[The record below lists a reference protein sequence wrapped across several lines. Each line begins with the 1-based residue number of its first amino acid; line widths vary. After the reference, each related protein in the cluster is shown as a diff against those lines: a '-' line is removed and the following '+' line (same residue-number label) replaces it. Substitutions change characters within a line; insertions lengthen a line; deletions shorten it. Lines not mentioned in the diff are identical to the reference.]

1 MDHNVDVV
9 VVGGGPAGMTVAG
22 DLARLGCSVAVVE
35 KWLTVNPSSR
45 AFATMAR
52 TLELLDARG
61 LADQLLATST
71 TTQGIN
77 LFKGAKLDLT
87 HLRSRYRFAMITPQT
102 NVDQALERNARE
114 QGADIHRGMAL
125 VDLIQDATG
134 VTLTAR
140 PKDDDNPSS
149 TMTWR
154 AAYAVGADGAHST
167 VRGLVGMDF
176 PGKSVLSSVVLAD
189 VKLTAG
195 PQGGGL
201 TLSDTPREF
210 GFLAP
215 YGKEDSDG
223 SWYRSMTWDRERQV
237 PDTDPVGEA
246 EIVGSLNRAMG
257 RDVGVVDV
265 GWHSRFHCDERQ
277 VRDYRSGRVFLVGDA
292 AHVHSPMGAQ
302 GMNTGIQD
310 GVNLAW
316 KLGAVLTGA
325 DDSILDTYHRERYPI
340 GKRVVRQSGLMMR
353 AVTLHPRPARF
364 LRDLLAPHILS
375 IPRVRDVVAGSFAGT
390 ELRYPSSDGQS
401 DLVGTR
407 ATEVPLHEG
416 RLTEL
421 QRRPGFVFIRENGTA
436 STMQNPGTDLLVH
449 ARRTDDGPAL
459 LVRPDGYIAWAGSS
473 TSRGGEEGWPAA
485 LSRWTGARQSSL

>member
-1 MDHNVDVV
+1 MDRNVDVV

-22 DLARLGCSVAVVE
+22 DLARLGRSVAVVE
-35 KWLTVNPSSR
+35 KWPTINPSSR

-71 TTQGIN
+71 TTPGIN

-102 NVDQALERNARE
+102 NVDQALALYAKD
-114 QGADIHRGMAL
+114 QGADIHRGIAL
-125 VDLIQDATG
+125 VDLVQDDTG

-140 PKDDDNPSS
+140 PKDDDNSSS

-154 AAYAVGADGAHST
+154 AKYVVGTDGAHST

-195 PQGGGL
+195 PHDGGL
-201 TLSDTPREF
+201 TLGDTPREF

-215 YGKEDSDG
+215 YGKEDSSG
-223 SWYRSMTWDRERQV
+223 AWYRSMTWDRQRQV
-237 PDTDPVGEA
+237 PDSDPVGEA
-246 EIVGSLNRAMG
+246 EIVDSLNRAMG
-257 RDVGVVDV
+257 RDVGVVEV

-316 KLGAVLTGA
+316 KLAAVLAGA
-325 DDSILDTYHRERYPI
+325 DDSVLDTYHRERHPI
-340 GKRVVRQSGLMMR
+340 GKQVLRRSGLMMR
-353 AVTLHPRPARF
+353 AVTLHPRPVR
-364 LRDLLAPHILS
+364 LMRDRLAAHILS
-375 IPRVRDVVAGSFAGT
+375 IPKVRDLVAGSFAGT
-390 ELRYPSSDGQS
+390 ELRYPPPDGQS

-421 QRRPGFVFIRENGTA
+421 QRLPGFVLIRERANT
-436 STMQNPGTDLLVH
+436 STMQKPGPNLLVQ
-449 ARRTDDGPAL
+449 AQRVDDGPSL
-459 LVRPDGYIAWAGSS
+459 LVRPDGYVAWAGSS
-473 TSRGGEEGWPAA
+473 TSRAGEEGWPAA
-485 LSRWTGARQSSL
+485 LSRWTGAR

>member
-1 MDHNVDVV
+1 MDRNVDVV

-22 DLARLGCSVAVVE
+22 DLARLGRSVAVVE
-35 KWLTVNPSSR
+35 KWPTINPSSR

-71 TTQGIN
+71 TTPGIN

-87 HLRSRYRFAMITPQT
+87 HLRSRYRYAMITPQT
-102 NVDQALERNARE
+102 NVDQALELYAKD
-114 QGADIHRGMAL
+114 QGADIHRGIAL
-125 VDLIQDATG
+125 VDLVQDDAG

-140 PKDDDNPSS
+140 AKDDDNPSS

-154 AAYAVGADGAHST
+154 AKYVVGADGAHSK

-195 PQGGGL
+195 PHDGGL
-201 TLSDTPREF
+201 TLGDTPREF

-215 YGKEDSDG
+215 YGKEESDG
-223 SWYRSMTWDRERQV
+223 AWYRSMTWDRQRQV
-237 PDTDPVGEA
+237 PDSDPVGEA
-246 EIVGSLNRAMG
+246 EIVDSLNRAMG

-316 KLGAVLTGA
+316 KLGAVLAGA
-325 DDSILDTYHRERYPI
+325 DDSILDTYHRERHPI
-340 GKRVVRQSGLMMR
+340 GKQVVRRSGLMMR
-353 AVTLHPRPARF
+353 AVTLHPRPVRF
-364 LRDLLAPHILS
+364 MRDRLAAHILS
-375 IPRVRDVVAGSFAGT
+375 IPKVRDLVAGSFAGT
-390 ELRYPSSDGQS
+390 ELRYPPPDGQS

-421 QRRPGFVFIRENGTA
+421 QRLPGFALIRERANT
-436 STMQNPGTDLLVH
+436 STMQKPGPDLLVE
-449 ARRTDDGPAL
+449 AQRMDDGPSL
-459 LVRPDGYIAWAGSS
+459 LVRPDGYVAWAGSS
-473 TSRGGEEGWPAA
+473 TSRSGDEGWPAA
-485 LSRWTGARQSSL
+485 LSRWTGAR